1 MTATSPVSPGRPT
14 RPGSSGSRRN
24 PQDSRAPAT
33 WPFAPTLTRAALAG
47 ALPAIAGALAAS
59 LAPDTL
65 TTARIAT
72 SAGFTEVHHG
82 WRC

>member
-1 MTATSPVSPGRPT
+1 MTATSAVSPGRSAS
-14 RPGSSGSRRN
+14 RGSRGSPRN
-24 PQDSRAPAT
+24 PVVSRGPAAGPFSPEVT
-33 WPFAPTLTRAALAG
+33 WVAVASAVS
-47 ALPAIAGALAAS
+47 AIAGALPAS

-72 SAGFTEVHHG
+72 PAGFTEVHHG

>member
-1 MTATSPVSPGRPT
+1 MTAASAVSPGRSASA
-14 RPGSSGSRRN
+14 GSSGSRRN
-24 PQDSRAPAT
+24 PVVSRAPASG
-33 WPFAPTLTRAALAG
+33 PFSPEVASAAVAS
-47 ALPAIAGALAAS
+47 AVSAIAGALPAS

-72 SAGFTEVHHG
+72 LAGVTEVRYG